1 MTFRNR
7 MYFFRPY
14 VTQSSLQHFE
24 YQEFRAFHD
33 SRREAREG
41 EMEGKNLYKKGA
53 EDFLH
58 ASS

>member
-1 MTFRNR
+1 